1 MGTKKVS
8 TPTIYQAEVK
18 EDPNTKELYFN
29 LPSGLLES
37 LGWTE
42 EDELEWYKTHEG
54 NNILEVTITRYIVC
68 NEILT
73 LISRL
78 RKLANIYSRSVI
90 RGNIL

>member
-8 TPTIYQAEVK
+8 TPTIYQAEVR

-54 NNILEVTITRYIVC
+54 HWA
-68 NEILT
+68 
-73 LISRL
+73 L
-78 RKLANIYSRSVI
+78 RKVLLAEEPKDTA
-90 RGNIL
+90 RGERIKEENLSDTVKEIIKKD